1 MSRGMSLHRFYAPPE
16 AIDESVIRLDERES
30 HHLRHVL
37 RLKPGARVLV
47 FDGTGVEYEGIVLET
62 PERCASVGIRMRT
75 TPTVESPLEL
85 TLAQA
90 LLKGEKFDL
99 VVQKATELGVHRII
113 PLLTRH
119 AVIGTS
125 SPQRLERWR
134 RIALEAAKQSRRT
147 RLVHVEEPQRM
158 LDVLEKM
165 RAPALFCVEREGV
178 SLREIAARWSDAPP
192 HQLIVFVGPEGGW
205 ADEEIETA
213 RKVGAA
219 FLSLGPRILR
229 AETAGLVVLSLVQ
242 FLWGDL

>member
-1 MSRGMSLHRFYAPPE
+1 MSLHRFYAPPE
-16 AIDESVIRLDERES
+16 AIDGGVIRLDERES

-37 RLKPGARVLV
+37 RLKPGARVIV

-62 PERCASVGIRMRT
+62 RGRCASVGIRART
-75 TPTVESPLEL
+75 TPAVESPLEL

-90 LLKGEKFDL
+90 LIKGEKFDL

-119 AVIGTS
+119 AVIGAY

-147 RLVHVEEPQRM
+147 RLVRVEEPQRV
-158 LDVLEKM
+158 LDVLE
-165 RAPALFCVEREGV
+165 RVHAPALFCAEREGV
-178 SLREIAARWSDAPP
+178 SLREIATRWSDVPP
-192 HQLIVFVGPEGGW
+192 RRLLVLIGPEGGW

-213 RKVGAA
+213 RKAGAML
-219 FLSLGPRILR
+219 LSLGPRILR
-229 AETAGLVVLSLVQ
+229 TETAGLVVLSLVQ